1 MSEEVLIQVRHDIV
15 DDLSNDKDRQLQGNT
30 NLVDKIL
37 QELSSL

>member
-15 DDLSNDKDRQLQGNT
+15 DDLSNDKDRQLQRNT
-30 NLVDKIL
+30 NPVDKIL